1 MLIWV
6 VAVVLVG
13 GFGLLGHQAGAIRW
27 GIGFVGAI
35 LGLALTG
42 VLGGPVGAGLSM
54 MGVKDVVDLA
64 ILPGVIVFS
73 LLTLVFLGLGV
84 AAHRPVDLHFKYR
97 SDEPTRAAFERTNQA
112 LGLFVGLISGICVLF
127 GVGNYVYRQGY
138 LITQVTSDTGEATA
152 IRHIAQL
159 RTEME
164 STGWAR
170 TFAAMDNQP
179 AKYYEVSDIL
189 GILHANPLVQGRAE
203 NYPPFLALGSQA
215 EFAEIGSDA
224 EFLKLIQGKPAL
236 SAVLNH
242 PKAQAVIDSPT
253 LRETFS
259 KVDLKDFR
267 KYLETGVSPRYE
279 DEKILGRWR
288 MDPGTVFT
296 QLKRD
301 RLNLSPADMR
311 AVRAAL
317 GPVLSG
323 ATLVAYTDGR
333 FSIKITPPAAPAPAP
348 TDGAEAGGGGGAYG
362 GAGGGGGAMSAQNAM
377 MARYGM
383 RPPPATPTPQ
393 AAPPVAPKAA
403 KLPPGLE
410 FIQNLKSFDGTWT
423 RADGRYLLG
432 VDAQG
437 MKASLDAS
445 VNETGRL
452 TWTIGSGERKFT
464 VFFVRTS

>member
-27 GIGFVGAI
+27 GIGFIGAL

-42 VLGGPVGAGLSM
+42 VAGGPVGAGLAM
-54 MGVKDVVDLA
+54 MGVKDAVDLA
-64 ILPGVIVFS
+64 VLPGVIVFT
-73 LLTLVFLGLGV
+73 LLTLVFLGIGV

-97 SDEPTRAAFERTNQA
+97 SDEPTRAAFERMNQA
-112 LGLFVGLISGICVLF
+112 IGLFVGLISGICVF
-127 GVGNYVYRQGY
+127 FSVGNFAYRQGY
-138 LITQVTSDTGEATA
+138 LITQVTSDSGEATA
-152 IRHIAQL
+152 VRYIAQL
-159 RTEME
+159 RAEME
-164 STGWAR
+164 TTGFAR

-215 EFAEIGSDA
+215 EFSEIGSDA
-224 EFLKLIQGKPAL
+224 EFLKMIQGKPAL
-236 SAVLNH
+236 AAVLNH
-242 PKAQAVIDSPT
+242 PKAQAVLYSPT

-288 MDPGTVFT
+288 MDAGTVFT

-301 RLNLSPADMR
+301 RLNLNPAEMR

-317 GPVLSG
+317 GPVLSS

-333 FSIKITPPAAPAPAP
+333 FSIKITPPAAPAPAASE
-348 TDGAEAGGGGGAYG
+348 GAEAAGGAS
-362 GAGGGGGAMSAQNAM
+362 AGGGGGAMSAQSAM
-377 MARYGM
+377 MARYGL
-383 RPPPATPTPQ
+383 RPPPGGAPAAQPTP
-393 AAPPVAPKAA
+393 AKAVKA
-403 KLPPGLE
+403 TKLPPGLE
-410 FIQNLKSFDGTWT
+410 FIQNLKSFEGTWT
-423 RADGRYLLG
+423 RTDGRYLLG

-437 MKASLDAS
+437 MKVSMDAT

-452 TWTIGSGERKFT
+452 TWTFGSGEQKFT

>member
-27 GIGFVGAI
+27 GVGFIGAA
-35 LGLALTG
+35 LGLALAG
-42 VLGGPVGAGLSM
+42 VASGPVASGLAM
-54 MGVKDVVDLA
+54 MGVKDYIDLA
-64 ILPGVIVFS
+64 LLPGVIVFA
-73 LLTLVFLGLGV
+73 LPTLIFLGLGV

-97 SDEPTRAAFERTNQA
+97 SDEPTRAAFERMNQA
-112 LGLFVGLISGICVLF
+112 IGLFVGLISGICVF
-127 GVGNYVYRQGY
+127 FSVGNYVYRQGY
-138 LITQVTSDTGEATA
+138 LVTQVTGDNGEATPVRY
-152 IRHIAQL
+152 ISQL
-159 RTEME
+159 RSEME

-170 TFAAMDNQP
+170 TFAAMDNSP

-203 NYPPFLALGSQA
+203 NYPPFLALGSQQ
-215 EFAEIGSDA
+215 EFTEIGSDA
-224 EFLKLIQGKPAL
+224 EFLKLIQGQPSLA
-236 SAVLNH
+236 AVLNH
-242 PKAQAVIDSPT
+242 PKALAVINSPT

-288 MDPGTVFT
+288 MDPGTVLT

-301 RLNLSPADMR
+301 RLNLSPAEMR
-311 AVRAAL
+311 TIRAAVT
-317 GPVLSG
+317 PILSG

-333 FSIKITPPAAPAPAP
+333 FAIKIAAPSAPAPAANP
-348 TDGAEAGGGGGAYG
+348 EGGEAAGGPN
-362 GAGGGGGAMSAQNAM
+362 SAQNAY
-377 MARYGM
+377 MARYGL
-383 RPPPATPTPQ
+383 RPPPTAATTPQPTP
-393 AAPPVAPKAA
+393 AKAVKA
-403 KLPPGLE
+403 VKLPPGIE
-410 FIQNLKSFDGTWT
+410 FIQNLKSVEGTWT

-437 MKASLDAS
+437 SKLSLDAS

-452 TWTIGSGERKFT
+452 TWTFGSGESKFT
-464 VFFVRTS
+464 VYFVRTT

>member
-27 GIGFVGAI
+27 GVGFIGAA
-35 LGLALTG
+35 LGLALAG
-42 VLGGPVGAGLSM
+42 VASGPVASGLAM
-54 MGVKDVVDLA
+54 MGVKDYIDLA
-64 ILPGVIVFS
+64 LLPGVIVFA
-73 LLTLVFLGLGV
+73 LLTLVFLGIGV
-84 AAHRPVDLHFKYR
+84 AAHRPVDLHFKYH

-112 LGLFVGLISGICVLF
+112 IGLFVGLISGICVF
-127 GVGNYVYRQGY
+127 FSVGNYVYRQGY
-138 LITQVTSDTGEATA
+138 LVTQVTSDNGEATPV
-152 IRHIAQL
+152 RYIAQL

-170 TFAAMDNQP
+170 TFAAMDNSP
-179 AKYYEVSDIL
+179 AKYYEISDIL

-203 NYPPFLALGSQA
+203 NYPPFLALGSQQ
-215 EFAEIGSDA
+215 EFAEIGTDA

-236 SAVLNH
+236 AAVMNH
-242 PKAQAVIDSPT
+242 PKALAVITSPT

-267 KYLETGVSPRYE
+267 KYLETGISPRYE

-288 MDPGTVFT
+288 MDPGTVLT

-301 RLNLSPADMR
+301 RLNLSPAEMR
-311 AVRAAL
+311 TIRAAVTPIL
-317 GPVLSG
+317 TG

-333 FSIKITPPAAPAPAP
+333 FAIKIAAPAAPAPTANP
-348 TDGAEAGGGGGAYG
+348 EGGEAA
-362 GAGGGGGAMSAQNAM
+362 ANPNSVQNAY
-377 MARYGM
+377 MARYGL
-383 RPPPATPTPQ
+383 RPPPT
-393 AAPPVAPKAA
+393 AAPAAPASPAKAA
-403 KLPPGLE
+403 KAVKLPPGIE
-410 FIQNLKSFDGTWT
+410 FIQNLKSVDGTWT

-437 MKASLDAS
+437 AKLSLDAS
-445 VNETGRL
+445 VNDTGRL
-452 TWTIGSGERKFT
+452 TWTFGSGESKFT
-464 VFFVRTS
+464 VFFVRTT

>member
-42 VLGGPVGAGLSM
+42 VLGGPVGAGLSL

-152 IRHIAQL
+152 IRYIAQL

-164 STGWAR
+164 STGWSR

-203 NYPPFLALGSQA
+203 NYPPFLGLGSQA
-215 EFAEIGSDA
+215 EFSEIGSDA
-224 EFLKLIQGKPAL
+224 EFLKMIQGKPAL
-236 SAVLNH
+236 AAVLNH
-242 PKAQAVIDSPT
+242 PKAQAVLSSPT

-267 KYLETGVSPRYE
+267 KYLETGVSPQYE

-288 MDPGTVFT
+288 LDAGTVFT

-323 ATLVAYTDGR
+323 ATMVAYTDGR
-333 FSIKITPPAAPAPAP
+333 FSIKITPPAAPAPKP
-348 TDGAEAGGGGGAYG
+348 NEGAEAENS
-362 GAGGGGGAMSAQNAM
+362 AMSAQNAM

-383 RPPPATPTPQ
+383 RPPGAASTPQ
-393 AAPPVAPKAA
+393 AAPVKVVKAP
-403 KLPPGLE
+403 KLPPGLD
-410 FIQNLKSFDGTWT
+410 FVQNLKSFDGTWT
-423 RADGRYLLG
+423 RADGRYQLG

-437 MKASLDAS
+437 MKVALDAS
-445 VNETGRL
+445 INETGRL
-452 TWTIGSGERKFT
+452 TWTFGSGEQKFT
-464 VFFVRTS
+464 VFFVKTS

>member
-27 GIGFVGAI
+27 GIGFIGAL
-35 LGLALTG
+35 LGLALVG
-42 VLGGPVGAGLSM
+42 VASGPVAAGLAM
-54 MGVKDVVDLA
+54 MGVKDFIDLSL
-64 ILPGVIVFS
+64 LPGVIVFA
-73 LLTLVFLGLGV
+73 LPTLVFLGIGV
-84 AAHRPVDLHFKYR
+84 AAHRPVDLHFKYH
-97 SDEPTRAAFERTNQA
+97 SDEPTRAAFDRMNQA
-112 LGLFVGLISGICVLF
+112 IGLFVGLIAGIFVFF
-127 GVGNYVYRQGY
+127 GVGNFVYRQGY
-138 LITQVTSDTGEATA
+138 LVTQVTSDNGEATPV
-152 IRHIAQL
+152 RYIAQL
-159 RTEME
+159 RSEME

-203 NYPPFLALGSQA
+203 NYPPFLSLGAQP
-215 EFAEIGSDA
+215 EFTEIGSDA
-224 EFLKLIQGKPAL
+224 EFLKMIQGKPAL
-236 SAVLNH
+236 AAVLNH
-242 PKAQAVIDSPT
+242 PKAMAVINSPT

-288 MDPGTVFT
+288 MDPGTVLT

-301 RLNLSPADMR
+301 RLNLSPAEMR
-311 AVRAAL
+311 NVRAAI

-333 FSIKITPPAAPAPAP
+333 FSIKIAAPPAAPAPAANP
-348 TDGAEAGGGGGAYG
+348 EGGEGAAANPG
-362 GAGGGGGAMSAQNAM
+362 SVQNAY
-377 MARYGM
+377 MARYGL
-383 RPPPATPTPQ
+383 RPPGAGGPQ
-393 AAPPVAPKAA
+393 AAPQAAPAKAPKPV
-403 KLPPGLE
+403 KLPPGIE
-410 FIQNLKSFDGTWT
+410 FIQSLKSFDGTWT

-437 MKASLDAS
+437 NKVSLDAV

-452 TWTIGSGERKFT
+452 TWTFGSGEQKFT